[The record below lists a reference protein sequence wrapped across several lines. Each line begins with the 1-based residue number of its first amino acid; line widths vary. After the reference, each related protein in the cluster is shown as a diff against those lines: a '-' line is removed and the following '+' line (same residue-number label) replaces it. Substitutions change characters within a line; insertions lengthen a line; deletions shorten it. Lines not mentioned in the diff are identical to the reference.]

1 MHKLGHWLQRS
12 ILKFGRCQ
20 SGNIAMMFGLCSIP
34 LLIAIGVYV
43 DYARATDIR
52 SKLNG
57 AADSATLQAVSKSA
71 NPFVTSP
78 TVTEVQNNF
87 VALASNVK
95 GVSLSTVQA
104 TITPS
109 VTNLS
114 VTLNYTGQVNT
125 LFGGIIG
132 TNSVTITGTSTAQV
146 NAPPYVD
153 FYLLL
158 DNSPSMGLGAT
169 PTDITN
175 LITYTA
181 NQKPTT
187 SPNVKSG
194 SITRASCAFACHQH
208 TFNSKGQITGDDL
221 TDNYHVAKANGV
233 TTRIDVLR
241 TATQQLTQTATASET
256 KPNQFSMAVYTFSD
270 TFQTVAPLSSNM
282 PTIATQANAI
292 DLAYAYWDQRDAQ
305 TSYDTA
311 LQYMNNI
318 IPNSGNGSSPTVAEN
333 FLFLVTDG
341 VEDAPVQGCSGSGD
355 PADPPSSYLPANNQA
370 NIANSLTG
378 NVSSSCRLIDMIK
391 SGSGTMCDTLKNSP
405 RNIKIAILYT
415 PYQPVTSNAFYNQWV
430 AASPLNN
437 NNPVNANN
445 PTDPASNGIGIALKA
460 CASPGFYFQVTPTQ
474 GISQAMQ
481 TMFKAAINSVLL
493 TN

>member
-1 MHKLGHWLQRS
+1 MRKLGPWLHRS
-12 ILKFGRCQ
+12 LVEFGRCG

-34 LLIAIGVYV
+34 ILIGIGVYV

-52 SKLNG
+52 SKLDG
-57 AADSATLQAVSKSA
+57 AADAATLEAVSKNA
-71 NPFVTSP
+71 NPFVTTP
-78 TVTEVQNNF
+78 TSTQVQQNF
-87 VALASNVK
+87 IALASTVK
-95 GVSLSTVQA
+95 GAQINTVQA

-132 TNSVTITGTSTAQV
+132 TNSVAISGTSTAQV
-146 NAPPYVD
+146 NAPPYVN

-169 PTDITN
+169 PTDINN
-175 LITYTA
+175 LIAYTA
-181 NQKPTT
+181 NQKATT
-187 SPNVKSG
+187 TPNVKSG
-194 SITRASCAFACHQH
+194 SIARASCAFACHQH

-221 TDNYHVAKANGV
+221 TDNYHIAKANGV

-241 TATQQLTQTATASET
+241 TATQQLTQTAAGAET

-270 TFQTVAPLSSNM
+270 TFQTVAPLSSVM
-282 PTIATQANAI
+282 TTVASQVSSV

-305 TSYDTA
+305 TSFDTA

-355 PADPPSSYLPANNQA
+355 PADPPSSYLPANNQP

-391 SGSGTMCDTLKNSP
+391 SGSGTMCDTIKNSP
-405 RNIKIAILYT
+405 RNVKIAILYT
-415 PYQPVTSNAFYNQWV
+415 PYQPVTSNSFYNQWV

-445 PTDPASNGIGIALKA
+445 PTDPASNGIGMALKA

-481 TMFKAAINSVLL
+481 AMFQAAINSVLL